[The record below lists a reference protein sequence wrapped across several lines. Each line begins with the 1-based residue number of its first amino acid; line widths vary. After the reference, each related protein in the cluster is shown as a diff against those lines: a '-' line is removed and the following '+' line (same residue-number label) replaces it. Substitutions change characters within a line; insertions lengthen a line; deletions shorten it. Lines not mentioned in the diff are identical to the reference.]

1 MIRIVIPSNTIE
13 LAARAH
19 WNLTA
24 TIKWDEPGMKEEWK
38 EDCRKRAAG
47 QLHALLEANVI
58 TIKES

>member
-1 MIRIVIPSNTIE
+1 MIPTNTIE

-24 TIKWDEPGMKEEWK
+24 TIKWDEPGMKEAWK
-38 EDCRKRAAG
+38 EDCRKRSTD
-47 QLHALLEANVI
+47 QLHALLEAGAI